1 MELVINGSPRSF
13 AQVHNISQ
21 LLAELELA
29 GKRLAVEHNGEIVTR
44 SRFNDVMLIDGDRL
58 EIITAVGGG

>member
-1 MELVINGSPRSF
+1 MQLVINGSPLSF

-21 LLAELELA
+21 LLSELELA

-44 SRFNDVMLIDGDRL
+44 SRFDDVVLVDGDRL